1 VRAFVL
7 GSGSSGNALLV
18 EAGGTRVLVDAGV
31 GPHKLEA
38 RLAQLG
44 ESLFPRGV
52 DAIVATH
59 HHGDHFAQLDR
70 LARFLRAPVW
80 VHGGIDLGRLA
91 RPVEAN
97 VYRIGSTFRVGD
109 LEIASE
115 RVPHDAP
122 QVALRL
128 STRERAL
135 GVAVDVGH
143 VTRDLVALLAS
154 CDAAIVEANHC
165 SDLLALG
172 DYPQHLKRR
181 VSSGWGHLSNR
192 GAADLAS
199 RLVGSRVTRLWLGH
213 LSRANNEP
221 ARALDVVASAARRI
235 AVDVLP
241 HGAVSALDVTAKPTQ
256 LALF

>member
-1 VRAFVL
+1 MRAFVL

-18 EAGGTRVLVDAGV
+18 ESGETRVLVDAGV
-31 GPHKLEA
+31 GPHEIEA

-44 ESLFPRGV
+44 GALLPI
-52 DAIVATH
+52 DAIVVTH

-70 LARFLRAPVW
+70 LARALGAAVW
-80 VHGGIDLGRLA
+80 VHGGVDLGRLA
-91 RPVEAN
+91 RPIEART
-97 VYRIGSTFRVGD
+97 YRIGARFRVRD

-122 QVALRL
+122 HVALRL
-128 STRERAL
+128 AARERAL

-143 VTRDLVALLAS
+143 VTRELVSLLAS

-165 SDLLALG
+165 SELLAYG

-181 VSSGWGHLSNR
+181 VASGWGHLSNR

-221 ARALDVVASAARRI
+221 SRALDVVSSAARRI

-241 HGAVSALDVTAKPTQ
+241 HGAVCALDVTGRATQ
-256 LALF
+256 LTLPFA